1 MHGSSG
7 PSRLWIRVFAAPILL
22 AAATVIGL
30 LAALL
35 WGAVGQYVAWVTVAA
50 PVLVIVW
57 VLAWVGVRRRTKK
70 TEQFAQTLHRK

>member
-22 AAATVIGL
+22 AAATITGL

-35 WGAVGQYVAWVTVAA
+35 WGTVGQYVAWVTVGA
-50 PVLVIVW
+50 PVLVVLGVW
-57 VLAWVGVRRRTKK
+57 LRRSKK
-70 TEQFAQTLHRK
+70 A

>member
-22 AAATVIGL
+22 AAATITGL

-35 WGAVGQYVAWVTVAA
+35 WGAAGQYVAWVTVGA
-50 PVLVIVW
+50 PVLVVLGVW
-57 VLAWVGVRRRTKK
+57 LRRSKK
-70 TEQFAQTLHRK
+70 A